1 MSATLHDIVVGL
13 IPKLPSLGIRM
24 PDGLPELARRLG
36 VLPLTW
42 DMGGCMALRP
52 TGEVVAW
59 IWDEEAEISIQDTA
73 LDRNR
78 ALFQGAAKY
87 PALVPFLPSRPLD
100 ATTCGYCNGSGKL
113 SGLPEVVPGQFVCFC
128 GGAGWLPGSVVGV

>member
-1 MSATLHDIVVGL
+1 MSTTLHDIVVEL
-13 IPKLPSLGIRM
+13 IAKLPPRGIRM
-24 PDGLPELARRLG
+24 PDGLPELARRLD

-52 TGEVVAW
+52 TGEIVAW
-59 IWDEEAEISIQDTA
+59 MWDEEENVSLREAS

-87 PALVPFLPSRPLD
+87 PALVPFLPSRPSD
-100 ATTCGYCNGSGKL
+100 ATTCPHCKGSGKV
-113 SGLPEVVPGQFVCFC
+113 SGL
-128 GGAGWLPGSVVGV
+128 